1 MANYTTITSDKSK
14 KTALLCC
21 VFGGLFGIH
30 LFYVGRISRGLL
42 YLFTCG
48 LFGIGWIGDIIKI
61 STGSFKDNADAPL
74 RQ

>member
-21 VFGGLFGIH
+21 IFGGFLGIH
-30 LFYVGRISRGLL
+30 QFYVGKFGKGFLYMFTAGLL
-42 YLFTCG
+42 F
-48 LFGIGWIGDIIKI
+48 FGWIADIIKI
-61 STGSFKDNADAPL
+61 ASGSFLDNAGAPL

>member
-21 VFGGLFGIH
+21 IFGGFLGIH
-30 LFYVGRISRGLL
+30 QFYVGKFGKGLL
-42 YLFTCG
+42 YLFTAG
-48 LFGIGWIGDIIKI
+48 LLCFGWIVDIIKI
-61 STGSFKDNADAPL
+61 ASGSFLDNAGAPL